1 MLKKLML
8 ISPPS
13 TEFDLA
19 TASDLATVER
29 SFSSLR
35 RIKSYLRSTMS
46 QDRLDDLAI
55 LNIERDISSRLRDTL
70 PSLVIKFARSH
81 GNSKIVLL

>member
-1 MLKKLML
+1 ML

-13 TEFDLA
+13 TE
-19 TASDLATVER
+19 SDLATVER

-35 RIKSYLRSTMS
+35 RIKTYLLSTMS

-55 LNIERDISSRLRDTL
+55 LNIERDISSRLWDTL
-70 PSLVIKFARSH
+70 PSLVIQFAQIH
-81 GNSKIVLL
+81 GNSKIVQL